1 MMNRKFSQ
9 EALSHILD
17 QSIMYQCACPAQ
29 VCALINQH
37 RSLFNYQ
44 MNCLNATDVDCA
56 VHQRIAN
63 TVSAS
68 HAQMEDC
75 LEDILR
81 LENWDM
87 QSYDMPESV
96 KARILKGL

>member
-1 MMNRKFSQ
+1 MNIKFSK
-9 EALSHILD
+9 EALAHILD
-17 QSIMYQCACPAQ
+17 QSIMYQWACPAQ

-37 RSLFNYQ
+37 RALYNYQ
-44 MNCLNATDVDCA
+44 MNCLNITDMDCM

-63 TVSAS
+63 PVSAS
-68 HAQMEDC
+68 HAQLEDC

-87 QSYDMPESV
+87 QSYEMPESV